1 MIKEKLQ
8 AAVAAALG
16 DAATEACPVQLPSNA
31 SQQHSLGSATAGT
44 GTASADDLQDA
55 ISSLKVCSMSDVSTF
70 VVTAC
75 YGCMLL
81 MQEPKCN
88 RLCSV

>member
-16 DAATEACPVQLPSNA
+16 DAATEACPVQLPSNS
-31 SQQHSLGSATAGT
+31 SQQHILGSDIA

-55 ISSLKVCSMSDVSTF
+55 ISSLKVGSSSHQTSLA
-70 VVTAC
+70 VTAC
-75 YGCMLL
+75 CSCMPLIASD
-81 MQEPKCN
+81 
-88 RLCSV
+88 RLNLC

>member
-16 DAATEACPVQLPSNA
+16 DAATEACPAQLPSTA
-31 SQQHSLGSATAGT
+31 SQQHNLGGDIAGT

-55 ISSLKVCSMSDVSTF
+55 ISSLKVCPSHLTSSAVM
-70 VVTAC
+70 AC
-75 YGCMLL
+75 CSCMPLIAF
-81 MQEPKCN
+81 
-88 RLCSV
+88 